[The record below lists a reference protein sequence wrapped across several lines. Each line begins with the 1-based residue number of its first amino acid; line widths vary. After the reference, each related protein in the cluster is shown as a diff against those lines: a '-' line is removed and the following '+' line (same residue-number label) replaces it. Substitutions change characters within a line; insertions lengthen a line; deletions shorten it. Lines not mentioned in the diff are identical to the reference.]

1 MKRVVEG
8 WNRFVD
14 LTVVPSVLPAV
25 ENGVVPDALI
35 RAGIRSMLRDML
47 AGFKARGAEGRVR
60 TSAHKLELSA
70 GYGRAG

>member
-25 ENGVVPDALI
+25 EKGLVPDSLI
-35 RAGIRSMLRDML
+35 RAGASDMV
-47 AGFKARGAEGRVR
+47 A
-60 TSAHKLELSA
+60 
-70 GYGRAG
+70 

>member
-14 LTVVPSVLPAV
+14 LTVVPAVLPAV
-25 ENGVVPDALI
+25 EKGVVPEALI
-35 RAGIRSMLRDML
+35 RAGIRSMLRDLL
-47 AGFKARGAEGRVR
+47 ADFKARGAEGRVR
-60 TSAHKLELSA
+60 ASAHKLDLSA